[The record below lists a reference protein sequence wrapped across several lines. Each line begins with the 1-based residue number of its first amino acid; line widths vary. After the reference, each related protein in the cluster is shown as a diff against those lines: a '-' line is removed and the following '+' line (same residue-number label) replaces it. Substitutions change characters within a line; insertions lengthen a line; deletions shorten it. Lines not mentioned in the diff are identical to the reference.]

1 MTNNF
6 LHSILGTFILL
17 KKIHRIFLFWLFI
30 TTIANAATS
39 CQEHHCLAVV
49 DAGSTGSRL
58 HIYAYDVDKQNNP
71 IKIEQVWSNKVK
83 PGFASIEP
91 SQAVVDTYLTNLFAN
106 SPEQNVPV
114 YFYATAGMRLV
125 STVKQ
130 KIYYDA
136 LKQWAEKNTQSNVVI
151 AKTITGREEGVFG
164 WLAVNYKLGTLQ
176 SKDKPLLGVMDMGGA
191 SVQITFPAE
200 QTNTINSNDL
210 VSMDIYNR
218 HITLF
223 SHSFL
228 GLGQTEMSHQ
238 YFNDSS
244 CFSNDYPLPNG
255 EIGTGN
261 AQTCQHKVSKLINDV
276 HQVRET
282 ISPALQGNKISDWYT
297 ISGLSTLVKNKPFNF
312 EKNQFTSQDLLEI
325 ADNELC
331 RTSWYTLLEQYPSND
346 YTYVNCLTSSYYY
359 ALLANGYGLEINQM
373 IHYLSDEEEVD
384 WTLGVVFSQLTHVPL
399 AK

>member
-1 MTNNF
+1 MY
-6 LHSILGTFILL
+6 
-17 KKIHRIFLFWLFI
+17 KKIYSIFLFWLFV
-30 TTIANAATS
+30 TTIATASTTS
-39 CQEHHCLAVV
+39 CQEHYCLAVV

-71 IKIEQVWSNKVK
+71 INIEHVWSNKVK

-125 STVKQ
+125 SVAKQ
-130 KIYYDA
+130 KSYYDA
-136 LKQWAEKNTQSNVVI
+136 LKQWAEKNRQSNVII

-164 WLAVNYKLGTLQ
+164 WLAVNYKLGSLQ
-176 SKDKPLLGVMDMGGA
+176 SNNKPLVGVMDMGGA

-255 EIGTGN
+255 ELGSGN
-261 AQTCQHKVSKLINDV
+261 AKICQQNVSKLINDV

-282 ISPALQGNKISDWYT
+282 ASSALIGNRISDWYA
-297 ISGLSTLVKNKPFNF
+297 ISGLSALVKNKPFNF
-312 EKNQFTSQDLLEI
+312 TNNQFTSQDLLEI

-331 RTSWYTLLEQYPSND
+331 QTSWYTLLEQYSSNE
-346 YTYVNCLTSSYYY
+346 YAYVNCLTSSYYY
-359 ALLANGYGLEINQM
+359 ALLANGYGLETNQT
-373 IHYLSDEEEVD
+373 IHYLSDKEDVD
-384 WTLGVVFSQLTHVPL
+384 WTLGVVLHVV
-399 AK
+399 